1 MHGDLLTEPA
11 EETAMVWE
19 MDEIEPSVVAAT
31 WERKAQCDGLRCRAC
46 AMTIPYGNCETYY
59 RTRMC
64 GYCAHQAEIQ

>member
-46 AMTIPYGNCETYY
+46 AMTIPYGN
-59 RTRMC
+59 
-64 GYCAHQAEIQ
+64 